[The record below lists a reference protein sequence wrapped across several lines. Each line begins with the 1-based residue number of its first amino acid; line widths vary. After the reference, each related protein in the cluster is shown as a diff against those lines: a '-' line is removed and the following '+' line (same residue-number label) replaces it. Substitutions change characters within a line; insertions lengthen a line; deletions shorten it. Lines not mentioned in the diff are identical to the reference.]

1 MSWSSSIMKKKF
13 ETRAIHVGQKPEE
26 LYGSVSLPLYQT
38 STFKQ
43 KEFGEYIYDYS
54 RAGNPSRSALE
65 ETISSLE
72 GGSDAA
78 MFGSGM
84 AAISA
89 IFTLLKKGDHL
100 IISGNVY
107 GGTYRLMTQIM
118 EDMDLSVSWVDTSD
132 LELVKATI
140 SPTTKMIVIESPTNP
155 MMQLTDILA
164 VSKISKK
171 NNLLLVVDNTFMS
184 PYYQRPL
191 SLGADLVMH
200 STTKYINGHS
210 DVIGGVVI
218 GTDVEIMDR
227 LHFIQMS
234 VGAVPGPFDC
244 WLTQRA
250 LKTLAVRMEAHNYNA
265 MHLAERLESSGK
277 FKNVYYPG
285 LKSHPQFELA
295 TQQQLNPHDKPGY
308 GGIFSV
314 ELNSLENARQFVKGL
329 EIFTLA
335 ESLGGVESLVCHPAT
350 MTHASIPPEIRN
362 ELGITDGILRLSVG
376 IEHIE
381 DLLMDI
387 NNALLRVV

>member
-1 MSWSSSIMKKKF
+1 MKKKF

-26 LYGSVSLPLYQT
+26 LYGSVSLPIYQT

-43 KEFGEYIYDYS
+43 EEFGEYTYDYS
-54 RAGNPSRSALE
+54 RAGNPTRNALE
-65 ETISSLE
+65 ETIASLE

-78 MFGSGM
+78 MFSSGM
-84 AAISA
+84 AAISS

-118 EDMDLSVSWVDTSD
+118 ENMGLSTSWIDTADS
-132 LELVKATI
+132 ELVKAKIT
-140 SPTTKMIVIESPTNP
+140 SATKMIMIESPTNP
-155 MMQLTDILA
+155 MMQLTDIQV
-164 VSKISKK
+164 VSRISKEH
-171 NNLLLVVDNTFMS
+171 NLLLVVDNTFMS

-191 SLGADLVMH
+191 EHGADLVMH

-218 GTDVEIMDR
+218 GIDAEIMDR

-250 LKTLAVRMEAHNYNA
+250 LKTLAVRMESHNHNA
-265 MHLAERLESSGK
+265 MCLAQKLEDSGK
-277 FKNVYYPG
+277 FSNVYYPG

-295 TQQQLNPHDKPGY
+295 TRQQLNPHGESGY
-308 GGIFSV
+308 GGMISV
-314 ELNSLENARQFVKGL
+314 ELNNLENARQFVKGL

-350 MTHASIPPEIRN
+350 MTHASIPKEIRV
-362 ELGITDGILRLSVG
+362 ELGITDGLIRLSVG
-376 IEHIE
+376 IEHVD

-387 NNALLRVV
+387 NNALSKVV

>member
-1 MSWSSSIMKKKF
+1 
-13 ETRAIHVGQKPEE
+13 
-26 LYGSVSLPLYQT
+26 
-38 STFKQ
+38 
-43 KEFGEYIYDYS
+43 
-54 RAGNPSRSALE
+54 
-65 ETISSLE
+65 
-72 GGSDAA
+72 

-84 AAISA
+84 AAMSA

-118 EDMDLSVSWVDTSD
+118 ENMGFSASWIDTSD
-132 LELVKATI
+132 SELLKATI
-140 SPTTKMIVIESPTNP
+140 TSDTKMIVVESPTNP
-155 MMQLTDILA
+155 MMQLTDIQA
-164 VSKISKK
+164 VSKISKE

-191 SLGADLVMH
+191 ELGADLVMH

-218 GTDVEIMDR
+218 GNDTEIMDQ

-250 LKTLAVRMEAHNYNA
+250 LKTLAVRMESHNHNA
-265 MHLAERLESSGK
+265 MRLAEKLEDSGK

-285 LKSHPQFELA
+285 LQSHPQFELA
-295 TQQQLNPHDKPGY
+295 TRQQLSPHGNPGY
-308 GGIFSV
+308 GGMLSV
-314 ELNSLENARQFVKGL
+314 ELNSLEDARQFVKGL
-329 EIFTLA
+329 EVFTLA

-350 MTHASIPPEIRN
+350 MTHASIPPEIRA
-362 ELGITDGILRLSVG
+362 ELGISDGLVRLSVG
-376 IEHIE
+376 IEHVD
-381 DLLMDI
+381 DLLADI
-387 NNALLRVV
+387 NNALSGVV

>member
-1 MSWSSSIMKKKF
+1 MKKKF

-26 LYGSVSLPLYQT
+26 LYGSVSLPIYQT

-43 KEFGEYIYDYS
+43 KEFGEYTYDYS
-54 RAGNPSRSALE
+54 RAGNPTRSALE
-65 ETISSLE
+65 ETIASLE

-78 MFGSGM
+78 MFSSGM
-84 AAISA
+84 AAMSS
-89 IFTLLKKGDHL
+89 IFTLLKQGDHL

-118 EDMDLSVSWVDTSD
+118 EDMGLSASWIDTAD
-132 LELVKATI
+132 LELLKGAI
-140 SPTTKMIVIESPTNP
+140 KSSTKMIVIESPTNP
-155 MMQLTDILA
+155 MMQLTDIQA
-164 VSKISKK
+164 VSKISKEHG
-171 NNLLLVVDNTFMS
+171 LLLVVDNTFMS
-184 PYYQRPL
+184 PYYQRPIEH
-191 SLGADLVMH
+191 GADLVMH

-218 GTDVEIMDR
+218 GMDAEIMDR

-250 LKTLAVRMEAHNYNA
+250 LKTLAVRMESHNHNA
-265 MHLAERLESSGK
+265 MCLAQKIEDSGK
-277 FKNVYYPG
+277 FNNVYYPG
-285 LKSHPQFELA
+285 LESHPQFELA
-295 TQQQLNPHDKPGY
+295 TRQQLNPHGEPGY
-308 GGIFSV
+308 GGMFSV
-314 ELNSLENARQFVKGL
+314 ELDTLENARQFVKGL

-350 MTHASIPPEIRN
+350 MTHASIPEKIRG
-362 ELGITDGILRLSVG
+362 ELGITDGLVRLSVG
-376 IEHIE
+376 IEHVD

-387 NNALLRVV
+387 NNALSKLV

>member
-1 MSWSSSIMKKKF
+1 MKKKF

-26 LYGSVSLPLYQT
+26 LYGSVSLPIYQT

-43 KEFGEYIYDYS
+43 EEFGEYTYDYS
-54 RAGNPSRSALE
+54 RAGNPTRNALE
-65 ETISSLE
+65 ETIASLE

-78 MFGSGM
+78 MFSSGM
-84 AAISA
+84 AAISS

-118 EDMDLSVSWVDTSD
+118 ENMGLSTSWIDTAD
-132 LELVKATI
+132 LELVKAKIT
-140 SPTTKMIVIESPTNP
+140 SATKMIMIESPTNP
-155 MMQLTDILA
+155 MMQLTDIQA
-164 VSKISKK
+164 VSKISKEHD
-171 NNLLLVVDNTFMS
+171 LLLVVDNTFMS
-184 PYYQRPL
+184 PYYQRPFEH
-191 SLGADLVMH
+191 GADLVMH

-218 GTDVEIMDR
+218 GIDAEIMDR

-244 WLTQRA
+244 WWTQRA
-250 LKTLAVRMEAHNYNA
+250 LKTLAVRMESHNHNA
-265 MHLAERLESSGK
+265 MCLAQKLEDSGK
-277 FKNVYYPG
+277 FSNVYYPG

-295 TQQQLNPHDKPGY
+295 TRQQLNPHGEPGY
-308 GGIFSV
+308 GGMISI
-314 ELNSLENARQFVKGL
+314 ELNNLENARQFVKGL

-350 MTHASIPPEIRN
+350 MTHASIPKEIRV
-362 ELGITDGILRLSVG
+362 ELGITDGLIRLSVG
-376 IEHIE
+376 IEHVD
-381 DLLMDI
+381 DLLIDI
-387 NNALLRVV
+387 NNALSKVV

>member
-1 MSWSSSIMKKKF
+1 MMKKKF
-13 ETRAIHVGQKPEE
+13 ETRAIHVGQKPEK
-26 LYGSVSLPLYQT
+26 LYGSVSLPIYQT

-43 KEFGEYIYDYS
+43 EEFGEYIYDYS
-54 RAGNPSRSALE
+54 RAGNPTRNALE
-65 ETISSLE
+65 ETIASLE
-72 GGSDAA
+72 DGLDAA

-118 EDMDLSVSWVDTSD
+118 ENMGLSASWVDTSNS
-132 LELVKATI
+132 ELVKAAI
-140 SPTTKMIVIESPTNP
+140 SSRTKMIVVESPTNP
-155 MMQLTDILA
+155 MMQLTDIQA
-164 VSKISKK
+164 VSKISKE
-171 NNLLLVVDNTFMS
+171 NSLLLVVDNTFMS
-184 PYYQRPL
+184 PYYQRPI

-210 DVIGGVVI
+210 DVIGGVLI

-244 WLTQRA
+244 WLTQRS
-250 LKTLAVRMEAHNYNA
+250 LKTLAVRMEAHNHNA
-265 MHLAERLESSGK
+265 MCLAQKLEDSGK
-277 FKNVYYPG
+277 FNKVYYPG
-285 LKSHPQFELA
+285 LKSHPQFGLA
-295 TQQQLNPHDKPGY
+295 TRQQLNPHGKPGY
-308 GGIFSV
+308 GGMISV
-314 ELNSLENARQFVKGL
+314 ELNNLENARKFVKGL

-350 MTHASIPPEIRN
+350 MTHASIPPEIRT
-362 ELGITDGILRLSVG
+362 ELGITDGLIRLSVG
-376 IEHIE
+376 IEHAD
-381 DLLMDI
+381 DLLIDV
-387 NNALLRVV
+387 NNALSSMA